1 MMARRRN
8 LRTAGEWQSS
18 GGGSHAQIASSAVTE
33 DRQRL
38 HRRVVAAVALALL
51 FAGLLMALSLVLVG
65 LAILAL
71 TVVVLLGAGTVS
83 LVRRVDTRPAL
94 EFMATSTA
102 TASRAGRRR
111 GARLRGWT
119 AGAPRRTRGVTKR
132 AFDRT
137 AGIRGW
143 TAGAPRR
150 TRGVTKRAFD
160 RTAGVRGWTA
170 DAPRRTRGFATGA
183 FDRSVSGM
191 YRVGLIKR
199 QSLDPRERAHAL
211 NQRGARLRRE
221 GNAEEAAEQHRA
233 ALDIVRD
240 LGDQRAEALT
250 LNNLGL
256 ALAHTGAERAA
267 LEYLEQAVGVLRELG
282 DEEHEG
288 QAIANLGLVYRRW
301 GQGDEAATLFQEA
314 LEKLPPASPAYRQ
327 VEEELRRAG

>member
-150 TRGVTKRAFD
+150 TRG
-160 RTAGVRGWTA
+160 
-170 DAPRRTRGFATGA
+170 FATGA

-301 GQGDEAATLFQEA
+301 GLGDVAATLFQEA

>member
-38 HRRVVAAVALALL
+38 RRRVVAAVALALL

-143 TAGAPRR
+143 TAG
-150 TRGVTKRAFD
+150 
-160 RTAGVRGWTA
+160 
-170 DAPRRTRGFATGA
+170 APRRTRGFATGA

>member
-137 AGIRGW
+137 AG
-143 TAGAPRR
+143 
-150 TRGVTKRAFD
+150 
-160 RTAGVRGWTA
+160 VRGWTA

-191 YRVGLIKR
+191 YGVGLIKR
-199 QSLDPRERAHAL
+199 QSLDPRQRAHAL

>member
-119 AGAPRRTRGVTKR
+119 A
-132 AFDRT
+132 D
-137 AGIRGW
+137 
-143 TAGAPRR
+143 APRR

-191 YRVGLIKR
+191 YGVGLIKR
-199 QSLDPRERAHAL
+199 QSLDPRQRAHAL

>member
-143 TAGAPRR
+143 TAG
-150 TRGVTKRAFD
+150 
-160 RTAGVRGWTA
+160 
-170 DAPRRTRGFATGA
+170 APRRTRGFATGA

>member
-150 TRGVTKRAFD
+150 TRG
-160 RTAGVRGWTA
+160 
-170 DAPRRTRGFATGA
+170 FATGA

-199 QSLDPRERAHAL
+199 QSLDPRQRAHAL